1 MDLGL
6 SRLRILR
13 ELAHRGSMAAAAEA
27 LSYSPSAVSQQ
38 IAVLEREAGTALIEH
53 VGRGVRLTSV
63 GEVLARHAEAV
74 LDAETAA
81 VAAVEAARSSLAEI
95 LRVGVFST
103 IAAGLMP
110 PVIAELKRRYPEI
123 AVETRE
129 ADPEVALP
137 DVRLGHLDLAFLVD
151 YPEASEPWPTGLTRV
166 AIASEALQV
175 AAPQGMLPR
184 GPVSLGD
191 LAELPW
197 IVSGPETYYGRAVRA
212 ACAAAGFDPIVR
224 HQVNEQATALAM
236 VGAGLGITLVSDLG
250 RIFAPPTVATVA
262 VRGGLR
268 RDLLLAYNP
277 AAQQRPAIQAFVRTA
292 VAFGT
297 RLRGQRHTTAP
308 QATRPPRSSP
318 VGPT

>member
-1 MDLGL
+1 M
-6 SRLRILR
+6 SRLRILY
-13 ELAHRGSMAAAAEA
+13 ELAHRGSMGAVAEA

-38 IAVLEREAGTALIEH
+38 LAVLEREAGTALIEH

-63 GEVLARHAEAV
+63 GHVLAQHAEAV

-81 VAAVEAARSSLAEI
+81 VAAVEAARNSLAEL

-110 PVIAELKRRYPEI
+110 PVIAELNKRYPEI
-123 AVETRE
+123 TVETRE

-137 DVRLGHLDLAFLVD
+137 DVRLGHLDLVFLVD
-151 YPEASEPWPTGLTRV
+151 YPDASEPWPSGLTRV

-175 AAPQGMLPR
+175 AAPQGMFPGR
-184 GPVSLGD
+184 QISLGD
-191 LAELPW
+191 LAESPW
-197 IVSGPETYYGRAVRA
+197 IVSGPDTYYGRAVRA
-212 ACAAAGFDPIVR
+212 ACARAGFDPIVR

-292 VAFGT
+292 VACGR
-297 RLRGQRHTTAP
+297 RLRRRQPNA
-308 QATRPPRSSP
+308 AL
-318 VGPT
+318 